1 MKRRPSSEC
10 LKCILVPKY
19 TVIRVIGHMRME
31 VDTSWLFGPW
41 PGVSPVSVEECRS
54 VYGECGNGDTVGSAR
69 ALKPLRRRVA
79 CFVSRITTAIV
90 KLSGV

>member
-1 MKRRPSSEC
+1 MLSVLDEDAVMEELAVELSEMQ
-10 LKCILVPKY
+10 
-19 TVIRVIGHMRME
+19 G
-31 VDTSWLFGPW
+31 
-41 PGVSPVSVEECRS
+41 VSVEECRS
-54 VYGECGNGDTVGSAR
+54 VYAECGNGDTVGSAR